1 MTTIMIHHMKGIIL
15 AGGTGSRLWPT
26 TAAVSK
32 QLLPVYNKPMIYYP
46 LSTLMLAG
54 VREVLLITTQ
64 DAVDGFRELLGDGS
78 QLGIGIEYRVQ
89 QAPRG
94 IAEAVTI
101 GADYLA
107 DGQALLILGDNIY
120 HGAGMGRSL
129 ADEVQKGSGAK
140 VFLHQVQDPRAYGV
154 ATLANDRIT
163 RIDEKPAV
171 TTSPWA
177 VTGLYLLD
185 ARAVDFARQLTPS
198 ARGELEITD
207 LLNKYADI
215 GELEGN
221 QLTRATVWFDCGTSD
236 GLLRAAN
243 YIESIESRQGLL
255 IGSPEEVSVLRGLTT
270 AQAQLDR
277 LTGQVSDYAQ
287 KVINSLRVPND

>member
-1 MTTIMIHHMKGIIL
+1 MIHHMKGIIL
-15 AGGTGSRLWPT
+15 AGGNGSRLWPT

-54 VREVLLITTQ
+54 VREVLLITT
-64 DAVDGFRELLGDGS
+64 DEAVDSFRALLGDGS
-78 QLGIGIEYRVQ
+78 QLGINIEYRVQ
-89 QAPRG
+89 HAPRG

-101 GADYLA
+101 AADYFA

-129 ADEVQKGSGAK
+129 ADEVQRGSGAK

-154 ATLANDRIT
+154 ATLADDRIT

-177 VTGLYLLD
+177 VTGLYRLD
-185 ARAVDFARQLTPS
+185 ARAVDFAAQLTPS

-207 LLNKYADI
+207 LLNRYADI
-215 GELEGN
+215 GEVEGH

-243 YIESIESRQGLL
+243 YIESVESRQGLL
-255 IGSPEEVSVLRGLTT
+255 IGSPEEVSVVRGLTS
-270 AQAQLDR
+270 AQHQIER
-277 LTGQVSDYAQ
+277 LSGQVADYAQ
-287 KVINSLRVPND
+287 KVVRSLQAPND